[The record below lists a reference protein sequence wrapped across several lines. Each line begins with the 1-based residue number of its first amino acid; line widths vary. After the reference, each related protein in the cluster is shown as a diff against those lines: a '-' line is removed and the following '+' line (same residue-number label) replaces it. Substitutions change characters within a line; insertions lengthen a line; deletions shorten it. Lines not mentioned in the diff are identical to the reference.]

1 MPFSEMVDSPAPAA
15 ITAPAAATLTADAYL
30 NVGSQY
36 VYRGVALRDSGP
48 VATAAF
54 TLSHRRGW
62 FIDGWAGQID
72 TRDYYDN
79 SITREWQIELN
90 AGYAA
95 QLNDAWQWSLSRAWI
110 DGIDSK
116 LFKSQNYQEWRLN
129 LFYRDSAA
137 AQFAYTDN
145 YRQLGWPSWNAE
157 IKYQYALTSVFDS
170 EFGLG
175 HSHGAGSRDS
185 DYNYGWTG
193 LRTQW
198 LKTDWSLRWIY
209 SSPDAAYVIDK
220 NRTGSRI
227 EFTLSWLLPVLR

>member
-1 MPFSEMVDSPAPAA
+1 MPISEMVNPPPAEITIASPTAA
-15 ITAPAAATLTADAYL
+15 LTADAYFNL
-30 NVGSQY
+30 GSQY
-36 VYRGVALRDSGP
+36 IYRGVALRDSGP

-79 SITREWQIELN
+79 SIVREWQIELS

-110 DGIDSK
+110 NGVDSK
-116 LFKSQNYQEWRLN
+116 LFTSQNYQEWRLN
-129 LFYRDSAA
+129 WFYRDSVAM
-137 AQFAYTDN
+137 QFAYTDD
-145 YRQLGWPSWNAE
+145 YRQLGWSSWNAE
-157 IKYQYALTSVFDS
+157 IKYQYALTSLLDS

-175 HSHGAGSRDS
+175 HSHGAGGQDS
-185 DYNYGWTG
+185 DYNYGWAG

-198 LKTDWSLRWIY
+198 FKTNWSLRWIY

-220 NRTGSRI
+220 DRSGSRI
-227 EFTLSWLLPVLR
+227 ELTLTWLLPVMR